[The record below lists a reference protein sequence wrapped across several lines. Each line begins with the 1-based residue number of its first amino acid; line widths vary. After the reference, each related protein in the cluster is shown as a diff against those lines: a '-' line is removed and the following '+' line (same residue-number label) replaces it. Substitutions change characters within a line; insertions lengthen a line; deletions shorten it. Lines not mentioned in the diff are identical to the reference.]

1 MHVSESLIDKTKQKE
16 IYDLNYT
23 VIESIFL
30 ELGVQVIWFES
41 FDELPSL
48 VARVFGLTKYQ
59 SRGIDELI
67 QLCESKIQ
75 EMKGIEAGMPKA
87 NAANLSLSDVA
98 AFIQYKADHGVK
110 YRNAIDDAKDILN
123 DLTERI
129 KEKDFTYNEA
139 CRLQNNVPKYDNNIS
154 GFGDFFATLSGGCEA
169 AVGEELIEGNG
180 YLFSQKK

>member
-59 SRGIDELI
+59 SRGLM
-67 QLCESKIQ
+67 S
-75 EMKGIEAGMPKA
+75 
-87 NAANLSLSDVA
+87 
-98 AFIQYKADHGVK
+98 
-110 YRNAIDDAKDILN
+110 
-123 DLTERI
+123 
-129 KEKDFTYNEA
+129 
-139 CRLQNNVPKYDNNIS
+139 
-154 GFGDFFATLSGGCEA
+154 
-169 AVGEELIEGNG
+169 
-180 YLFSQKK
+180 